1 MFPAYFCDVGCVK
14 TAHLSFTRME
24 IFLFH
29 HQNENWDDLNL
40 VLQNKVV
47 VPERQ
52 DPMLV
57 LKFIWMEKNIG
68 IALDQLVPGYGS
80 IPLSPYYFWP
90 RKDAWEELR
99 AKLEEKEWISQKQMI
114 ILLNQA
120 TDIINLW
127 QQGGGSL
134 STWVPPHPVLS
145 TLQACVLLVSLHAL
159 SVVNVKVMV
168 RGLVDRFNQFSVMDF
183 FLHGNDLVIYLIYYV
198 HQWLFCWENQETDP
212 FRYGYKSIF
221 LFANNKGK
229 TNCLIR

>member
-1 MFPAYFCDVGCVK
+1 MGPFVEKWSCQWNTYSSCCNLFYYDLSCVK
-14 TAHLSFTRME
+14 TAQFILLRYAKSV
-24 IFLFH
+24 LAL
-29 HQNENWDDLNL
+29 WDLKRIDF
-40 VLQNKVV
+40 VSQYKVK

-134 STWVPPHPVLS
+134 ST
-145 TLQACVLLVSLHAL
+145 
-159 SVVNVKVMV
+159 
-168 RGLVDRFNQFSVMDF
+168 
-183 FLHGNDLVIYLIYYV
+183 
-198 HQWLFCWENQETDP
+198 
-212 FRYGYKSIF
+212 
-221 LFANNKGK
+221 
-229 TNCLIR
+229 

>member
-1 MFPAYFCDVGCVK
+1 MAVHPATTPAFASRARLSAPRPSTSLATVSSSSCSRIVGFKSRRLPRRSLRGVSAADAVEAEEEDMQLGGGVDALYEEEAEEYKVK
-14 TAHLSFTRME
+14 
-24 IFLFH
+24 
-29 HQNENWDDLNL
+29 
-40 VLQNKVV
+40 

-134 STWVPPHPVLS
+134 ST
-145 TLQACVLLVSLHAL
+145 
-159 SVVNVKVMV
+159 
-168 RGLVDRFNQFSVMDF
+168 
-183 FLHGNDLVIYLIYYV
+183 
-198 HQWLFCWENQETDP
+198 
-212 FRYGYKSIF
+212 
-221 LFANNKGK
+221 
-229 TNCLIR
+229 

>member
-1 MFPAYFCDVGCVK
+1 MEVIGFII
-14 TAHLSFTRME
+14 RMKND
-24 IFLFH
+24 I
-29 HQNENWDDLNL
+29 NWNL
-40 VLQNKVV
+40 EWQYKVA

-134 STWVPPHPVLS
+134 STWVPHSLPSLFVQPCKLVFYWCFSTPYLLLMLKSHGTWPFRSVSVQSVLRYGF
-145 TLQACVLLVSLHAL
+145 V
-159 SVVNVKVMV
+159 
-168 RGLVDRFNQFSVMDF
+168 
-183 FLHGNDLVIYLIYYV
+183 HGNDRVIYWSSWAEQFGHGV
-198 HQWLFCWENQETDP
+198 EWLLMDRFH
-212 FRYGYKSIF
+212 
-221 LFANNKGK
+221 
-229 TNCLIR
+229 

>member
-1 MFPAYFCDVGCVK
+1 MLAMSVHPAATPALASRARISRPKLSAASPCTTSSSSTPLLVHLGSRRLPLRSLRGLAAAAASGAVEAEEGEEEKQVGGGDASAGEEAQEYKVK
-14 TAHLSFTRME
+14 
-24 IFLFH
+24 
-29 HQNENWDDLNL
+29 
-40 VLQNKVV
+40 

-134 STWVPPHPVLS
+134 ST
-145 TLQACVLLVSLHAL
+145 
-159 SVVNVKVMV
+159 
-168 RGLVDRFNQFSVMDF
+168 
-183 FLHGNDLVIYLIYYV
+183 
-198 HQWLFCWENQETDP
+198 
-212 FRYGYKSIF
+212 
-221 LFANNKGK
+221 
-229 TNCLIR
+229 

>member
-1 MFPAYFCDVGCVK
+1 
-14 TAHLSFTRME
+14 ME
-24 IFLFH
+24 PVD
-29 HQNENWDDLNL
+29 EEEAE
-40 VLQNKVV
+40 NKVV
-47 VPERQ
+47 VPEKQ

-127 QQGGGSL
+127 QQGGGNL
-134 STWVPPHPVLS
+134 ST
-145 TLQACVLLVSLHAL
+145 
-159 SVVNVKVMV
+159 
-168 RGLVDRFNQFSVMDF
+168 
-183 FLHGNDLVIYLIYYV
+183 
-198 HQWLFCWENQETDP
+198 
-212 FRYGYKSIF
+212 
-221 LFANNKGK
+221 
-229 TNCLIR
+229 

>member
-1 MFPAYFCDVGCVK
+1 MLPMAVHPATTPALFPCARVPTPRSSTSLAAASSSSCYPIATFKGRRQPLLSRRSVVAAAAADTVEAEEEDVQLGGGGDAIYDEEPEEYKVK
-14 TAHLSFTRME
+14 
-24 IFLFH
+24 
-29 HQNENWDDLNL
+29 
-40 VLQNKVV
+40 

-52 DPMLV
+52 DPMVV

-134 STWVPPHPVLS
+134 ST
-145 TLQACVLLVSLHAL
+145 
-159 SVVNVKVMV
+159 
-168 RGLVDRFNQFSVMDF
+168 
-183 FLHGNDLVIYLIYYV
+183 
-198 HQWLFCWENQETDP
+198 
-212 FRYGYKSIF
+212 
-221 LFANNKGK
+221 
-229 TNCLIR
+229 

>member
-1 MFPAYFCDVGCVK
+1 MGQPINHHSLGFITRRERAEKAETGRGVVAVASSSSSSLIRKYTMLPMSVHPATTPALASRPRVSLPRPSTSASSSSSSLAPLKSRRLPLRSLRILAAAAAAGAVEAGEPYVG
-14 TAHLSFTRME
+14 LG
-24 IFLFH
+24 
-29 HQNENWDDLNL
+29 DDEPLGGE
-40 VLQNKVV
+40 VDAEAVAESEEYKVE
-47 VPERQ
+47 VPEKQ

-68 IALDQLVPGYGS
+68 IALDQMVPGVGS

-134 STWVPPHPVLS
+134 ST
-145 TLQACVLLVSLHAL
+145 
-159 SVVNVKVMV
+159 
-168 RGLVDRFNQFSVMDF
+168 
-183 FLHGNDLVIYLIYYV
+183 
-198 HQWLFCWENQETDP
+198 
-212 FRYGYKSIF
+212 
-221 LFANNKGK
+221 
-229 TNCLIR
+229 

>member
-1 MFPAYFCDVGCVK
+1 MGEDEPLGGEVDAPVVEESEEY
-14 TAHLSFTRME
+14 
-24 IFLFH
+24 
-29 HQNENWDDLNL
+29 
-40 VLQNKVV
+40 KVE

-68 IALDQLVPGYGS
+68 IALDQMVPGFGS

-134 STWVPPHPVLS
+134 SS
-145 TLQACVLLVSLHAL
+145 
-159 SVVNVKVMV
+159 
-168 RGLVDRFNQFSVMDF
+168 
-183 FLHGNDLVIYLIYYV
+183 
-198 HQWLFCWENQETDP
+198 
-212 FRYGYKSIF
+212 
-221 LFANNKGK
+221 
-229 TNCLIR
+229 

>member
-1 MFPAYFCDVGCVK
+1 MLPMAVHPA
-14 TAHLSFTRME
+14 TTP
-24 IFLFH
+24 
-29 HQNENWDDLNL
+29 
-40 VLQNKVV
+40 VLAPRARLAPPRTSTSLAAASSSSGSRIVRFETSRLPLRSLRSIAAAAADADAVEAEEEEVQLAGGGEALYEEEPEEYKVA
-47 VPERQ
+47 VPQRQ

-134 STWVPPHPVLS
+134 ST
-145 TLQACVLLVSLHAL
+145 
-159 SVVNVKVMV
+159 
-168 RGLVDRFNQFSVMDF
+168 
-183 FLHGNDLVIYLIYYV
+183 
-198 HQWLFCWENQETDP
+198 
-212 FRYGYKSIF
+212 
-221 LFANNKGK
+221 
-229 TNCLIR
+229 

>member
-1 MFPAYFCDVGCVK
+1 MLPMSVHPATTPALTSRPRVSLPRPSTSSSPSGVHIQSRRLPLRLLRSLAPAAAVEAGEPFVGLGEEEPPVGE
-14 TAHLSFTRME
+14 ADAPAVEESE
-24 IFLFH
+24 
-29 HQNENWDDLNL
+29 EY
-40 VLQNKVV
+40 KVE

-68 IALDQLVPGYGS
+68 IALDQMVPGFGS

-134 STWVPPHPVLS
+134 SS
-145 TLQACVLLVSLHAL
+145 
-159 SVVNVKVMV
+159 
-168 RGLVDRFNQFSVMDF
+168 
-183 FLHGNDLVIYLIYYV
+183 
-198 HQWLFCWENQETDP
+198 
-212 FRYGYKSIF
+212 
-221 LFANNKGK
+221 
-229 TNCLIR
+229 

>member
-1 MFPAYFCDVGCVK
+1 MLAMSVHPAATPALASRARISRPKLSASPCTTSSSTPRLV
-14 TAHLSFTRME
+14 HLSNRRLPLCSLRGLAAAAPAASGAVEAEESVTGEGEGEQQVGGRDASAGE
-24 IFLFH
+24 EA
-29 HQNENWDDLNL
+29 QEY
-40 VLQNKVV
+40 KVK

-134 STWVPPHPVLS
+134 ST
-145 TLQACVLLVSLHAL
+145 
-159 SVVNVKVMV
+159 
-168 RGLVDRFNQFSVMDF
+168 
-183 FLHGNDLVIYLIYYV
+183 
-198 HQWLFCWENQETDP
+198 
-212 FRYGYKSIF
+212 
-221 LFANNKGK
+221 
-229 TNCLIR
+229 

>member
-1 MFPAYFCDVGCVK
+1 MLPMAVHPTTTPALSPRTRVSPPRPSTSLAATSSTPCSRTVSLKSSRLRLRSLRSVVAAAAADAVGAEEEEVQ
-14 TAHLSFTRME
+14 LSGGVDAVDE
-24 IFLFH
+24 
-29 HQNENWDDLNL
+29 EEAE
-40 VLQNKVV
+40 NKVV

-134 STWVPPHPVLS
+134 ST
-145 TLQACVLLVSLHAL
+145 
-159 SVVNVKVMV
+159 
-168 RGLVDRFNQFSVMDF
+168 
-183 FLHGNDLVIYLIYYV
+183 
-198 HQWLFCWENQETDP
+198 
-212 FRYGYKSIF
+212 
-221 LFANNKGK
+221 
-229 TNCLIR
+229 

>member
-1 MFPAYFCDVGCVK
+1 MLPMAVHPATTPALAARPHFSSPRPSTSLAAASSSCARTV
-14 TAHLSFTRME
+14 SFKSRRPLRSLAAAADAVEAEEPLGGYGEE
-24 IFLFH
+24 IA
-29 HQNENWDDLNL
+29 EEGGEEY
-40 VLQNKVV
+40 KVT

-134 STWVPPHPVLS
+134 S
-145 TLQACVLLVSLHAL
+145 A
-159 SVVNVKVMV
+159 
-168 RGLVDRFNQFSVMDF
+168 
-183 FLHGNDLVIYLIYYV
+183 
-198 HQWLFCWENQETDP
+198 
-212 FRYGYKSIF
+212 
-221 LFANNKGK
+221 
-229 TNCLIR
+229 

>member
-1 MFPAYFCDVGCVK
+1 MAVHPATTPGLAMRARLSTPRPSTSLTAASSSPCSRISGFKSRRLPLRSLRSVAAAAAADAVDAAEEEVQLGGGGDVFYEEE
-14 TAHLSFTRME
+14 AE
-24 IFLFH
+24 
-29 HQNENWDDLNL
+29 EY
-40 VLQNKVV
+40 KVT
-47 VPERQ
+47 VPEKQ

-68 IALDQLVPGYGS
+68 IALDQLVPGHGS

-134 STWVPPHPVLS
+134 ST
-145 TLQACVLLVSLHAL
+145 
-159 SVVNVKVMV
+159 
-168 RGLVDRFNQFSVMDF
+168 
-183 FLHGNDLVIYLIYYV
+183 
-198 HQWLFCWENQETDP
+198 
-212 FRYGYKSIF
+212 
-221 LFANNKGK
+221 
-229 TNCLIR
+229 

>member
-1 MFPAYFCDVGCVK
+1 MLPMAVHPATTPALAPRARVAPPRPSTSLAAASSSSCSRIVGVK
-14 TAHLSFTRME
+14 TRRLPLRSLRSVAAAAAADAVEEEEVQLGGAADALYEEEAEEYEVT
-24 IFLFH
+24 
-29 HQNENWDDLNL
+29 
-40 VLQNKVV
+40 

-134 STWVPPHPVLS
+134 ST
-145 TLQACVLLVSLHAL
+145 
-159 SVVNVKVMV
+159 
-168 RGLVDRFNQFSVMDF
+168 
-183 FLHGNDLVIYLIYYV
+183 
-198 HQWLFCWENQETDP
+198 
-212 FRYGYKSIF
+212 
-221 LFANNKGK
+221 
-229 TNCLIR
+229 

>member
-1 MFPAYFCDVGCVK
+1 MLAMSVHPAATPALASRARISRPKISTSPCTTSTSPSRLVRLNSNSRSFRRLAAAASGAVEAEESSASEGVEEKQGGGGDANVGEQAEEYKVK
-14 TAHLSFTRME
+14 
-24 IFLFH
+24 
-29 HQNENWDDLNL
+29 
-40 VLQNKVV
+40 

-134 STWVPPHPVLS
+134 S
-145 TLQACVLLVSLHAL
+145 A
-159 SVVNVKVMV
+159 
-168 RGLVDRFNQFSVMDF
+168 
-183 FLHGNDLVIYLIYYV
+183 
-198 HQWLFCWENQETDP
+198 
-212 FRYGYKSIF
+212 
-221 LFANNKGK
+221 
-229 TNCLIR
+229 

>member
-1 MFPAYFCDVGCVK
+1 M
-14 TAHLSFTRME
+14 HFTE
-24 IFLFH
+24 Y
-29 HQNENWDDLNL
+29 
-40 VLQNKVV
+40 KVE
-47 VPERQ
+47 VPEKQ

-68 IALDQLVPGYGS
+68 IALDQMVPGVGS

-134 STWVPPHPVLS
+134 ST
-145 TLQACVLLVSLHAL
+145 
-159 SVVNVKVMV
+159 
-168 RGLVDRFNQFSVMDF
+168 
-183 FLHGNDLVIYLIYYV
+183 
-198 HQWLFCWENQETDP
+198 
-212 FRYGYKSIF
+212 
-221 LFANNKGK
+221 
-229 TNCLIR
+229 

>member
-1 MFPAYFCDVGCVK
+1 MLPMAVHPATTPALAQRARLPAPRPSTSLAAASSSCIRGV
-14 TAHLSFTRME
+14 SFNSRRLPLRSLRSVAAAADAVE
-24 IFLFH
+24 AEESLGGEGEEAP
-29 HQNENWDDLNL
+29 QGGDGDALAEEGGAEY
-40 VLQNKVV
+40 KVT

-134 STWVPPHPVLS
+134 ST
-145 TLQACVLLVSLHAL
+145 
-159 SVVNVKVMV
+159 
-168 RGLVDRFNQFSVMDF
+168 
-183 FLHGNDLVIYLIYYV
+183 
-198 HQWLFCWENQETDP
+198 
-212 FRYGYKSIF
+212 
-221 LFANNKGK
+221 
-229 TNCLIR
+229 

>member
-1 MFPAYFCDVGCVK
+1 MLAMSVHPAATPALASRARISRHRLSATSSSPSRLV
-14 TAHLSFTRME
+14 HLSSRRLPLRSLRGLAAAAASGAVE
-24 IFLFH
+24 AEDSLAGEGEEE
-29 HQNENWDDLNL
+29 Q
-40 VLQNKVV
+40 KVGGGEANV
-47 VPERQ
+47 AEEADEYKVKVPERQ

-134 STWVPPHPVLS
+134 S
-145 TLQACVLLVSLHAL
+145 A
-159 SVVNVKVMV
+159 
-168 RGLVDRFNQFSVMDF
+168 
-183 FLHGNDLVIYLIYYV
+183 
-198 HQWLFCWENQETDP
+198 
-212 FRYGYKSIF
+212 
-221 LFANNKGK
+221 
-229 TNCLIR
+229 

>member
-1 MFPAYFCDVGCVK
+1 
-14 TAHLSFTRME
+14 ME
-24 IFLFH
+24 
-29 HQNENWDDLNL
+29 
-40 VLQNKVV
+40 

-68 IALDQLVPGYGS
+68 IALDQMVPGFGN

-134 STWVPPHPVLS
+134 S
-145 TLQACVLLVSLHAL
+145 A
-159 SVVNVKVMV
+159 
-168 RGLVDRFNQFSVMDF
+168 
-183 FLHGNDLVIYLIYYV
+183 
-198 HQWLFCWENQETDP
+198 
-212 FRYGYKSIF
+212 
-221 LFANNKGK
+221 
-229 TNCLIR
+229 

>member
-1 MFPAYFCDVGCVK
+1 MLPMAVHPATTPALAPRARLAPPRPSTSLAAASSSAGSRIVRFE
-14 TAHLSFTRME
+14 TRRPPPRS
-24 IFLFH
+24 LRSVSAAAAA
-29 HQNENWDDLNL
+29 DA
-40 VLQNKVV
+40 
-47 VPERQ
+47 ERQ

-134 STWVPPHPVLS
+134 ST
-145 TLQACVLLVSLHAL
+145 
-159 SVVNVKVMV
+159 
-168 RGLVDRFNQFSVMDF
+168 
-183 FLHGNDLVIYLIYYV
+183 
-198 HQWLFCWENQETDP
+198 
-212 FRYGYKSIF
+212 
-221 LFANNKGK
+221 
-229 TNCLIR
+229 

>member
-1 MFPAYFCDVGCVK
+1 MLPMSVHPATTPALASRPRFSPSRPSTSSPPSVVHFQSRRLPPRSLRSLAAAAGEPYVGLGEDEPLGGEVD
-14 TAHLSFTRME
+14 APVVEESE
-24 IFLFH
+24 
-29 HQNENWDDLNL
+29 EY
-40 VLQNKVV
+40 KVE

-68 IALDQLVPGYGS
+68 IALDQMVPGFGS

-134 STWVPPHPVLS
+134 SP
-145 TLQACVLLVSLHAL
+145 
-159 SVVNVKVMV
+159 
-168 RGLVDRFNQFSVMDF
+168 
-183 FLHGNDLVIYLIYYV
+183 
-198 HQWLFCWENQETDP
+198 
-212 FRYGYKSIF
+212 
-221 LFANNKGK
+221 
-229 TNCLIR
+229 

>member
-1 MFPAYFCDVGCVK
+1 MAVHPATTPGLAPRARLSTTRPSTSLTAASSSPCFRIVGRRP
-14 TAHLSFTRME
+14 LRS
-24 IFLFH
+24 
-29 HQNENWDDLNL
+29 L
-40 VLQNKVV
+40 VAAAAADAVDAAEEEVQLGGGGDAFYEEEAEEYKVT
-47 VPERQ
+47 VPEKQ

-68 IALDQLVPGYGS
+68 IALDQLVPGHGS

-134 STWVPPHPVLS
+134 ST
-145 TLQACVLLVSLHAL
+145 
-159 SVVNVKVMV
+159 
-168 RGLVDRFNQFSVMDF
+168 
-183 FLHGNDLVIYLIYYV
+183 
-198 HQWLFCWENQETDP
+198 
-212 FRYGYKSIF
+212 
-221 LFANNKGK
+221 
-229 TNCLIR
+229 

>member
-1 MFPAYFCDVGCVK
+1 LKRIDFVSQYKVK
-14 TAHLSFTRME
+14 
-24 IFLFH
+24 
-29 HQNENWDDLNL
+29 
-40 VLQNKVV
+40 

-134 STWVPPHPVLS
+134 ST
-145 TLQACVLLVSLHAL
+145 
-159 SVVNVKVMV
+159 
-168 RGLVDRFNQFSVMDF
+168 
-183 FLHGNDLVIYLIYYV
+183 
-198 HQWLFCWENQETDP
+198 
-212 FRYGYKSIF
+212 
-221 LFANNKGK
+221 
-229 TNCLIR
+229 

>member
-1 MFPAYFCDVGCVK
+1 MLAMSVHPAATLALASRACISRPKLSASPCTTSSSTPRLV
-14 TAHLSFTRME
+14 HLSSRR
-24 IFLFH
+24 LP
-29 HQNENWDDLNL
+29 LRSLRGL
-40 VLQNKVV
+40 VAAASGSVEAEESLAGEGEEEKKGGGGDANAGEEAEEYKVK

-127 QQGGGSL
+127 QQGGGTL
-134 STWVPPHPVLS
+134 S
-145 TLQACVLLVSLHAL
+145 A
-159 SVVNVKVMV
+159 
-168 RGLVDRFNQFSVMDF
+168 
-183 FLHGNDLVIYLIYYV
+183 
-198 HQWLFCWENQETDP
+198 
-212 FRYGYKSIF
+212 
-221 LFANNKGK
+221 
-229 TNCLIR
+229 